1 MSELPRG
8 ILTME
13 QPFVAIASTF
23 TCDPVRRWA
32 EFWLEQ
38 AGLNASVSF
47 AAYGQLEFELRG
59 PQAFRGA
66 ACCVG
71 LLRMDDWQRGH
82 APFDADRFED
92 DLSTFLVSVRGALA
106 NVRRLVICICP
117 GRPSAHAPLLAAA
130 AERLKAL
137 ASSEPRLA
145 IIDALTLARQYA
157 VTDVHDALGD
167 EIGHMPYTEQMWCAL
182 GAAAVRG
189 SVPALLPP
197 LKLVVVDC
205 DYTLWSHALGEARR
219 LQPHPHSHTRTAD
232 TPRRAGVRAQTPP
245 VSHALQVVP
254 RGVVCEAHHL
264 ALQRRLKQLHARGVL
279 LAIASR
285 NEPGEARAV
294 LSAAPRRRRCRA
306 DVRPWYDLRTQVWQA
321 LGRAEAVPPDA
332 SAPLLRR
339 CDVSAHRIAR
349 VLDKGDAVA
358 RICAELQ
365 CGPEARAAIL

>member
-1 MSELPRG
+1 
-8 ILTME
+8 ME

-130 AERLKAL
+130 AERLNAL

-232 TPRRAGVRAQTPP
+232 TPRRAG
-245 VSHALQVVP
+245 
-254 RGVVCEAHHL
+254 G
-264 ALQRRLKQLHARGVL
+264 
-279 LAIASR
+279 
-285 NEPGEARAV
+285 ARAD
-294 LSAAPRRRRCRA
+294 AAGESCAAGGTSRSRMRGAPPRAAAAAQAAARARRPPRHCVAQRA
-306 DVRPWYDLRTQVWQA
+306 GRGA
-321 LGRAEAVPPDA
+321 CSSLGRAEAA
-332 SAPLLRR
+332 SMSR
-339 CDVSAHRIAR
+339 
-349 VLDKGDAVA
+349 
-358 RICAELQ
+358 
-365 CGPEARAAIL
+365 